1 MSKVTPAGGSLGQ
14 AGPRSGIAAGGRVTR
29 ARAGRLLG
37 AGFRQAVLLAFS
49 LLAIYPVYYM
59 VITAF
64 KTRQDWLHNQFG
76 LPHQWI
82 LDNFARALAQGRL
95 LVWFRNSVIVTFFAI
110 VVAILVSV
118 LAAYGIARF
127 PFRGRQAYLNL
138 MIALMVVP
146 PAVLIL
152 PLFGLMVNTRLI
164 NTLPSVIL
172 IYVGLLVPFS
182 IYLLVSFFRSLPSE
196 LYDAAAIDG
205 CGNFGTLWR
214 ITLPLSTPALITL
227 AVVNALY
234 VWNELLIA
242 LVFLQ
247 SDELRTL
254 MPGLTL
260 FKGHFTLDETLIMA
274 GTLIATVPML
284 LLYVFGQRLFVEG
297 LVAGAVK

>member
-1 MSKVTPAGGSLGQ
+1 MSEARPAGEDFG
-14 AGPRSGIAAGGRVTR
+14 
-29 ARAGRLLG
+29 RAGRRAGIAGRRQAARGRMGHLLG

-95 LVWFRNSVIVTFFAI
+95 LVWFRNSVAVTFFAI
-110 VVAILVSV
+110 AAAIFVSV

-127 PFRGRQAYLNL
+127 PFRGRQAFLNV

-152 PLFGLMVNTRLI
+152 PLFGLMVNVRLI
-164 NTLPSVIL
+164 NTLPGVIV

-205 CGNFGTLWR
+205 CSNFGALWR

-247 SDELRTL
+247 SDELKTL

-274 GTLIATVPML
+274 GTLIATIPML